1 MATISTAQ
9 PLQLLGA
16 PGSPYTRKMLAALR
30 YRRIPYAIHWG
41 SHRNPPPGLP
51 EPPVKLLPTLYFPK
65 DDGGVE
71 AAVDSSP
78 LLRRL
83 ERDVPGRSLVPT
95 DPALAFLDAL
105 IEDYADEWLT
115 KCMFHFRWAHA
126 ADAENAGPL
135 LIHWNDPTL
144 PDAVAA
150 QLSAEISK
158 RQIDRLY
165 VVGSNATTAATIE
178 RSYARLLGAL
188 DAVIQKR
195 GFVFGARPAT
205 SDLGLFGQLTQL
217 AIVEPTS
224 AAITVATTRRV
235 RAWVDRVEDLSG
247 LAPAP
252 DAWISRD
259 AARDHLAPLL
269 AEIGRV
275 YAPFL
280 LANAVAAMAGA
291 ASWSGEIDGAAWTQP
306 TFPYQAKCL
315 GWIRAGYAALDEA
328 DRAAVD
334 AILAGTG
341 CEVLVRG

>member
-1 MATISTAQ
+1 MAGISLDR
-9 PLQLLGA
+9 PLRLLGA

-30 YRRIPYAIHWG
+30 YRRIPHAILWG
-41 SHRNPPPGLP
+41 SHRTPPPGLP
-51 EPPVKLLPTLYFPK
+51 APPVKLLPTLYFPTS
-65 DDGGVE
+65 DGGVE

-83 ERDVPGRSLVPT
+83 EREAPGRSLVPD
-95 DPALAFLDAL
+95 DPVLAFLDAL
-105 IEDYADEWLT
+105 VEDYADEWLT

-126 ADAENAGPL
+126 ADAANAGPL

-150 QLSAEISK
+150 ALSAEISK

-165 VVGSNATTAATIE
+165 VVGSNATTADAIE
-178 RSYARLLGAL
+178 RSYARLLAAL
-188 DAVIQKR
+188 DAVIQRR
-195 GFVFGARPAT
+195 GFVLGARPAT
-205 SDLGLFGQLTQL
+205 ADVALFGQLTQL

-224 AAITVATTRRV
+224 AAITAAASRRV

-247 LAPAP
+247 LDPQPA
-252 DAWISRD
+252 DWISRAD
-259 AARDHLAPLL
+259 ARTHLAPLL
-269 AEIGRV
+269 SEIGRV

-280 LANAVAAMAGA
+280 RANAAAAQAGQDRWEA
-291 ASWSGEIDGAAWTQP
+291 EIDGAPWTQP

-315 GWIRAGYAALDEA
+315 VWLRGAYAALTDA

-341 CEVLVRG
+341 CEAILAP